1 MRNEDIIASILTD
14 EEGFI
19 WQVTGS
25 IADWKYNP
33 LYWVFTVCT
42 LGLFL
47 VALYLFRTYHC
58 YVLTT
63 TRLIVISGILGR
75 SAEEIELFRVID
87 SSVTQSLID
96 RFAQL
101 GTINVIST
109 DKTGAI
115 VMRKIEDP
123 YRVRDALRT
132 AYRESRSQRGTV
144 VLEQS

>member
-14 EEGFI
+14 EEDFI

-33 LYWVFTVCT
+33 LYLLLTFCT

-47 VALYLFRTYHC
+47 VVLHLYRTYHC

-63 TRLIVISGILGR
+63 TRLIIISGILGR
-75 SAEEIELFRVID
+75 AAEEIELFRIID
-87 SSVTQSLID
+87 SSVTQNLFD
-96 RFAQL
+96 RFAQT
-101 GTINVIST
+101 GNINVIST

-115 VMRKIEDP
+115 VMHKIEDP

-132 AYRESRSQRGTV
+132 VYRESRSRRGTV